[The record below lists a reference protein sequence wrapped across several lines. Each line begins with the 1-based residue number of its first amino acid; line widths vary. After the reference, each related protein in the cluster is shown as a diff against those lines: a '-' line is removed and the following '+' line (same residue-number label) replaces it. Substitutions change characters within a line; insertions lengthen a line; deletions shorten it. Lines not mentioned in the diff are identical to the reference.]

1 MLTVQFSFPL
11 FSLNS
16 RPLLSSLAAAA
27 VFSAYWLREGMT
39 QKNAQEKKVKFL
51 EFSILN
57 FFIRLGRADEV
68 TEPLYQVSQCDLWT
82 TAGPWALPH
91 CLWVKYRYWG
101 KNLET
106 FIAIWCCHNI
116 QMQDRQTR
124 WTVYRSKTLVCDNW
138 KWNEIIFTT
147 DCLIFSSCAL
157 VWCFRLTEMLWT
169 QRKEELE
176 GSKSVENF
184 SVPHILCPSPRS
196 PSIAIN
202 GGQGAGSGRGKLP
215 TGEQVISLTDWE
227 IGIGR
232 NPRPFFK

>member
-1 MLTVQFSFPL
+1 MHRKRKSSFWNFP
-11 FSLNS
+11 FWISLS
-16 RPLLSSLAAAA
+16 DLEEQMRWLSLYIRLVSVTSGPLLVHEL
-27 VFSAYWLREGMT
+27 FLTAYELSTDIE
-39 QKNAQEKKVKFL
+39 
-51 EFSILN
+51 S
-57 FFIRLGRADEV
+57 
-68 TEPLYQVSQCDLWT
+68 
-82 TAGPWALPH
+82 
-91 CLWVKYRYWG
+91 

-106 FIAIWCCHNI
+106 FIAIWRCHNI
-116 QMQDRQTR
+116 KMQDRQTR

-227 IGIGR
+227 IGMGR